1 MGEGEVVAVNC
12 RVTLTGFEPDGSA
25 ESYDIVPDANADVSR
40 NRIGESSP
48 LAQALIGA
56 SVGQSVA
63 YAAPS
68 GPVKLAIQSVSPL

>member
-1 MGEGEVVAVNC
+1 MGKHDVVAVNC

-25 ESYDIVPDANADVSR
+25 ESYDIVPDAVADVAR

-48 LAQALIGA
+48 LAQVLIGG
-56 SVGQSVA
+56 SVGQTVA
-63 YAAPS
+63 YEPPS